1 MQTFESTFVM
11 MGLPGASRVRSPPA
25 RRVPRCTACSSIA
38 RYQIAA
44 RPPSHP
50 FVSFGHGA
58 LSSLLHAQFNS
69 WLSLCTAR
77 PGILT
82 HSATPRSPRP
92 PPFRAATWKRTATGR
107 CAAPQPSRRV
117 PSRRAWTAA
126 PAASSPAP
134 PTTPASTPP
143 SRGSPSTA
151 PPVPSA
157 ARATGPWQP
166 TRRRWR
172 RRRPMPMRVLVR
184 SSRSSTSSS
193 IISRSCCAL
202 CPWYPGRAAAAC
214 FAR

>member
-25 RRVPRCTACSSIA
+25 RRVPRCTTCSSIA

-58 LSSLLHAQFNS
+58 LSGLLHAQFNS

-77 PGILT
+77 SGILT

-117 PSRRAWTAA
+117 PSRRSATGKLPLGACWSEVWIRDRGRWALMAKGRRREPSIA
-126 PAASSPAP
+126 PSVEALAHAAASRLD
-134 PTTPASTPP
+134 TPVRFGQQ
-143 SRGSPSTA
+143 RG
-151 PPVPSA
+151 
-157 ARATGPWQP
+157 
-166 TRRRWR
+166 
-172 RRRPMPMRVLVR
+172 
-184 SSRSSTSSS
+184 
-193 IISRSCCAL
+193 
-202 CPWYPGRAAAAC
+202 
-214 FAR
+214 